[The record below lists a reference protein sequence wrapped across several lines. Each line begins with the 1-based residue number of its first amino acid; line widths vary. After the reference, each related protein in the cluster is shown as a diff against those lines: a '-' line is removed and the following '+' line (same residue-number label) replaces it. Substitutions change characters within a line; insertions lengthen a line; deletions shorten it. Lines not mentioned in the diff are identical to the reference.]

1 MKRNVPD
8 RDNVMGFPSQKYI
21 KLNNRDIERSREDDT
36 EDTKDGKK
44 AKVKEETEYDTSY
57 NSELLLQSH
66 VAEVCCLV

>member
-1 MKRNVPD
+1 
-8 RDNVMGFPSQKYI
+8 MGSPSQKYI

-44 AKVKEETEYDTSY
+44 VKVKEETEYDTSY
-57 NSELLLQSH
+57 NSELLIQGH